1 MDHERE
7 YNNRARVPAWSEIFG
22 EWQRRSAT
30 LRGAV
35 AAADLGV
42 PYGPTERQFLDILW
56 PDTSR
61 NAPVLLYI
69 HGGYWQYS
77 HPRDVTFVAEGCL
90 ANGVAVALAG
100 YDLAPDVPLATIIRQ
115 VRGAAVTLHHRVRK
129 RLAVAGHSAGGHL
142 AAALTATSWHDL
154 DTRGPDDLI
163 TAGLGI
169 AGVYDVV
176 PLVPTSMNEKL
187 RLTPDEAER
196 LSPIHWPVPEGRSF
210 TAVAGGAESDEFRR
224 QARDVAAHWASAG
237 CAAEAFEVA
246 DANHFTVVE
255 QMADPAS
262 PMVQRI
268 VGYARD
274 AAARG

>member
-1 MDHERE
+1 MDHEGE
-7 YNNRARVPAWSEIFG
+7 YNNRARVPAWSEIF
-22 EWQRRSAT
+22 EDWRRRSAA
-30 LRGAV
+30 LRGTV
-35 AAADLGV
+35 GAADLGV

-61 NAPVLLYI
+61 DAPVLLYI

-90 ANGVAVALAG
+90 AHGVAVAFAG

-154 DTRGPDDLI
+154 DTRGPDDLV
-163 TAGLGI
+163 AGGLGI
-169 AGVYDVV
+169 SGVYDVV
-176 PLVPTSMNEKL
+176 PLVQTSMNEKL
-187 RLTPDEAER
+187 RLTPEEAER
-196 LSPIHWPVPEGRSF
+196 LSPVHWPVPEGRRF

-224 QARDVAAHWASAG
+224 QARDLAARWR
-237 CAAEAFEVA
+237 AEGREADALEVA

-262 PMVQRI
+262 PMVRR
-268 VGYARD
+268 VVEEARN

>member
-7 YNNRARVPAWSEIFG
+7 YNNRARVPAWSEIF
-22 EWQRRSAT
+22 EDWRQRSAQ
-30 LRGAV
+30 LRGTV

-42 PYGPTERQFLDILW
+42 PYGPTERQILDILW
-56 PDTSR
+56 PDTGR
-61 NAPVLLYI
+61 DAPVVLYI

-77 HPRDVTFVAEGCL
+77 HPRDVSFVAQGCL

-142 AAALTATSWHDL
+142 SAALTATAWHDL
-154 DTRGPDDLI
+154 DTRGPDDLV
-163 TAGLGI
+163 TGGI
-169 AGVYDVV
+169 GISGVYDVA
-176 PLVPTSMNEKL
+176 PLVHTSMNDKL
-187 RLTPDEAER
+187 RLTEDEAER
-196 LSPIHWPVPEGRSF
+196 LSSIRWPVPAGRSF
-210 TAVAGGAESDEFRR
+210 AAFAGGAESDEFRR
-224 QARDVAAHWASAG
+224 QARDLAAHWSAAG
-237 CAAEAFEVA
+237 VAAEAHEVA

-262 PMVQRI
+262 LMVQRL
-268 VGYARD
+268 VALARD
-274 AAARG
+274 AAGRA

>member
-1 MDHERE
+1 MDHEGE
-7 YNNRARVPAWSEIFG
+7 YNNRARVPAWSEIF
-22 EWQRRSAT
+22 EDWRRRSTT
-30 LRGAV
+30 LRGTV
-35 AAADLGV
+35 GAADLGV

-61 NAPVLLYI
+61 DAPVLLYI

-90 ANGVAVALAG
+90 AHGVAVAFAG

-154 DTRGPDDLI
+154 DTRGPDDLV
-163 TAGLGI
+163 AGGLGI
-169 AGVYDVV
+169 SGVYDVV
-176 PLVPTSMNEKL
+176 PLVQTSMNEKL
-187 RLTPDEAER
+187 RLTPEEAER
-196 LSPIHWPVPEGRSF
+196 LSPVHWPVPEGRRF
-210 TAVAGGAESDEFRR
+210 TAAAGGAESDEFRR
-224 QARDVAAHWASAG
+224 QARDLAARWRAQG
-237 CAAEAFEVA
+237 READALEVA

-262 PMVQRI
+262 PMVRR
-268 VGYARD
+268 VVEEARN